1 MCSSAFAAAEQ
12 TKNQKLGTVIGID
25 LGTTCDFFS
34 VRHCMRRHQIVMQIG
49 TCTVRTVRKCT
60 QLQHAAA
67 AAIVDASKQSACTS
81 ESVSTTDNVLTRRY
95 SVVGVYKNGRAEI
108 IANDLGDRITP
119 SYVSFTNTERL
130 IGQAAKS
137 QATVNPNSTI
147 YDVKRLV
154 GRQCALLLCACTLQS
169 AFKLG
174 VEHCH
179 CVFER

>member
-1 MCSSAFAAAEQ
+1 M
-12 TKNQKLGTVIGID
+12 
-25 LGTTCDFFS
+25 
-34 VRHCMRRHQIVMQIG
+34 
-49 TCTVRTVRKCT
+49 
-60 QLQHAAA
+60 
-67 AAIVDASKQSACTS
+67 
-81 ESVSTTDNVLTRRY
+81 
-95 SVVGVYKNGRAEI
+95 GVYKNGRAEI